1 MRVLL
6 ATAWYFPDSVG
17 GTEVYVRG
25 LARHLKRAGVDVA
38 IAAPANPGEPP
49 ASYQHDEIPIH
60 RYGVTH
66 SDRGELALTRPEP
79 KEWCAILDRLNPQIV
94 DLHSLTTDLELP
106 HLKAARQRQARTVVT
121 VHVAS
126 AICARGTLMKF
137 GTTPCDGDLA
147 TQPCTACRMEA
158 RGLPSSAAW
167 LMSKV
172 PPRFAADSAHA
183 TRQAWLAEIGNET
196 DCVVAVSRWLADT
209 LLRNR
214 IPKHKLVVCRQGVE
228 SSEATHGGSCSKS
241 AALRVGF
248 VGRFD
253 PLKGLDVLIDAAHL
267 TPSDVPIEF
276 HIWGSA
282 RTAEARAYEADI
294 RTRAGR
300 NPRIVFHGEASRAS
314 EAYDAIDVLAVP
326 SICFETGPLVV
337 LEAQA
342 AGLPLVGSNIGG
354 IPERV
359 VHGEN
364 GLLVPPGDAAALS
377 EVLAGLARSPAKL
390 HQLRPTGTSRTTADV
405 ARETL
410 ATYDRILR
418 MAS

>member
-25 LARHLKRAGVDVA
+25 LARDLKRAGVDVA

-49 ASYQHDEIPIH
+49 TSYQHDEIPIH
-60 RYGVTH
+60 RYAVTH

-79 KEWCAILDRLNPQIV
+79 REWCAILDRLNPEIV

-106 HLKAARQRQARTVVT
+106 HLKAARRRQARTVVT

-137 GTTPCDGDLA
+137 GTTPCDGDLS
-147 TQPCTACRMEA
+147 TQPCTACRLEA
-158 RGLPSSAAW
+158 RGLPSTAAW

-172 PPRFAADSAHA
+172 PARFAADSAHA
-183 TRQAWLAEIGNET
+183 TRQAWLTEIGNET
-196 DCVVAVSRWLADT
+196 DCVVAVSKWLADT
-209 LLRNR
+209 LLRNH
-214 IPKHKLVVCRQGVE
+214 IPPHKLVVCTQGVD
-228 SSEATHGGSCSKS
+228 STPTGNRHRVSTS
-241 AALRVGF
+241 AVLRVGF

-253 PLKGLDVLIDAAHL
+253 PLKGLDVLIDAADL
-267 TPSDVPIEF
+267 TPLDVPIEF

-282 RTAEARAYEADI
+282 RTPQARAYEAAI

-300 NPRIVFHGEASRAS
+300 NPRIIFHGETARPS
-314 EAYDAIDVLAVP
+314 EAYDAIDVLVVP
-326 SICFETGPLVV
+326 SVCFETGPLVV

-359 VHGEN
+359 AHGEN
-364 GLLVPPGDAAALS
+364 GLLVPPGDPAALS
-377 EVLAGLARSPAKL
+377 EALTGLARSPTKL

-405 ARETL
+405 ARDTL